1 MAQFDF
7 AYGDYAKT
15 QKQINSVY
23 DKQKAT
29 QLAEY
34 SHARNKATSQL
45 KQQKNEIMPTFQSK
59 RNQAD
64 VVNKQSVQA
73 LREAMASQGL
83 LGSGENV
90 SANVGLMSS
99 RQNSLNDI
107 NLEQQQTEND
117 FSRRLSD
124 VNDPADRNKIISS
137 IEALR
142 SGALAEAYNRQQQLA
157 YQKRMDDLAEQWR
170 KKEWE
175 YRLKQDREAAAR
187 ARAARSGG
195 GGRGRSGG
203 GGGSYSAQS
212 ANPGLAKPLSESDLH
227 WAVQQQIDK
236 MNKVANPK
244 TAAVAPHLGSTAYFN
259 KMKRLMG

>member
-7 AYGDYAKT
+7 AYGDYNKT
-15 QKQINSVY
+15 QKQINNMFN
-23 DKQKAT
+23 KQKAT

-34 SHARNKATSQL
+34 SHARNKAVSQL
-45 KQQKNEIMPTFQSK
+45 NQQKKEIMPTFQAR
-59 RNQAD
+59 RNETD
-64 VVNKQSVQA
+64 VVNRQNVQA

-83 LGSGENV
+83 MGSGENV
-90 SANVGLMSS
+90 SAQVGLGAA
-99 RQNSLNDI
+99 RQSSLNDI
-107 NLEQQQTEND
+107 NLEQQQTESD
-117 FSRRLSD
+117 FGRRLSD
-124 VNDPADRNKIISS
+124 VNDPAGRNKIVSD

-142 SGALAEAYNRQQQLA
+142 ASALTEAYNRQQQLA

-187 ARAARSGG
+187 ARASRSGG

-203 GGGSYSAQS
+203 SGGYSAQS
-212 ANPGLAKPLSESDLH
+212 ANPGLAKPMNESDFY
-227 WAVQQQIDK
+227 WAVQQQVDK
-236 MNKVANPK
+236 MKKVANPK
-244 TAAVAPHLGSTAYFN
+244 TASVAPHLGSTAYFN